1 MIQQI
6 IQKVIIECKYLDS
19 NIEKHIFQKL
29 KKTMEGIC
37 TFNNGYIIEVKKI
50 VELGSNTIGNSNSL
64 VIFNVVYEAEVLKP
78 IEGQVL
84 TGKVCMIFQHGIF
97 VDVITRMKVLIPVT
111 SMEEYN
117 YNKND
122 NTFEY
127 TTDSLVSITLEKEL
141 SIEIVMI
148 KYEKKQF
155 SCIGK
160 IIS

>member
-6 IQKVIIECKYLDS
+6 MQKVIVECKYLDS
-19 NIEKHIFQKL
+19 NIETHIFNKL

-37 TFNNGYIIEVKKI
+37 TFNTGYIIEVKKI
-50 VELGSNTIGNSNSL
+50 IALGSNTIGNSNSL
-64 VIFNVVYEAEVLKP
+64 VIFNVSYQAEVLKP
-78 IEGQVL
+78 CEGQIL

-97 VDVITRMKVLIPVT
+97 VDVFNRMKVLIPVT
-111 SMEEYN
+111 SMQDYTYN
-117 YNKND
+117 QSD
-122 NTFEY
+122 STFESE
-127 TTDSLVSITLEKEL
+127 TKSRITLDKEL